1 MATRSLLQPSS
12 RLQTSHV
19 EGIIPYVLM
28 ASVHDAVYSQSTET
42 SCLRFSTTAAVVFL
56 VIPGAGTAGIFCFY
70 YSICWWYNCCCC
82 NQGTDEESL
91 HWDDKNMGD
100 TTESGVHRAYLQKG
114 ECHGFEAKNS
124 KVAPN
129 FTFLILLSLGSAT
142 FYTASFQWVGWK
154 ESYPNSW
161 FRLIVYLERCFC
173 FLPVIGFLPIHL
185 RTTSNPGSTTHGN
198 SV

>member
-1 MATRSLLQPSS
+1 MATRSLHQPSS

-56 VIPGAGTAGIFCFY
+56 FIPGAGTAGIFCFY
-70 YSICWWYNCCCC
+70 HSICWWYNCCCC

-154 ESYPNSW
+154 VPKIRRKCLFDPPSYCIDVATRSCKNRVIYLASTLPNSKW
-161 FRLIVYLERCFC
+161 
-173 FLPVIGFLPIHL
+173 G
-185 RTTSNPGSTTHGN
+185 
-198 SV
+198 